1 MRKKFTFWHSVASML
16 GIIVLEAVLVSLID
30 SQQLNVWVIVL
41 GAAVGSIVNLYVT
54 TEVIE
59 EVKSARHMF
68 MFLTAVL
75 VEFLLFFAMQY
86 AMLLVLDPASFPT
99 LTLEF
104 VTLLLHSTYVFVFN
118 PLYLPATLAGR
129 SLLLVNT
136 VASIGL
142 VVFILQN
149 LSQLRRLT
157 AK

>member
-1 MRKKFTFWHSVASML
+1 MF
-16 GIIVLEAVLVSLID
+16 VL
-30 SQQLNVWVIVL
+30 
-41 GAAVGSIVNLYVT
+41 
-54 TEVIE
+54 
-59 EVKSARHMF
+59 
-68 MFLTAVL
+68 LTAVL

-86 AMLLVLDPASFPT
+86 AMLLVLEPASFPT
-99 LTLEF
+99 LTLEP

-136 VASIGL
+136 LASVGL

>member
-1 MRKKFTFWHSVASML
+1 MRKKFTFWHSIASML
-16 GIIVLEAVLVSLID
+16 GIIVIEAFATSFFTTD
-30 SQQLNVWVIVL
+30 NAVWAIVV

-68 MFLTAVL
+68 VLLTAVL

-86 AMLLVLDPASFPT
+86 AMLLVLEPASFPT
-99 LTLEF
+99 LTLEP

-136 VASIGL
+136 LASVGL